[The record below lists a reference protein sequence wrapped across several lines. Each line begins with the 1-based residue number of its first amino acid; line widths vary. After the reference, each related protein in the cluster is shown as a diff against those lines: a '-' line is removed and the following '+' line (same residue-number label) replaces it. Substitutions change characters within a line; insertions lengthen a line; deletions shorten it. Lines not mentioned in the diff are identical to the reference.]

1 MDDLIKTYQKKL
13 ETLYQKEAVNPP
25 FKDVFKAFE
34 LTPLNTVKV
43 VIIGQDPYPNPLDVM
58 GLAFS
63 VPKSRPIPA
72 SLKNIYSVLKKDLNF
87 DVPHGDLTGWAK
99 EGVLLLNKALTVKTG
114 MPMSHQSF
122 WQPFFDEVIKELN
135 TLEKCVFVLM
145 GNEAKKVKPMIKS
158 SHIIIETV
166 HPSPLSAY
174 RGFNESKLFKKILL
188 ALDTLELSPVDFSRF
203 D

>member
-1 MDDLIKTYQKKL
+1 
-13 ETLYQKEAVNPP
+13 
-25 FKDVFKAFE
+25 
-34 LTPLNTVKV
+34 
-43 VIIGQDPYPNPLDVM
+43 
-58 GLAFS
+58 
-63 VPKSRPIPA
+63 
-72 SLKNIYSVLKKDLNF
+72 
-87 DVPHGDLTGWAK
+87 
-99 EGVLLLNKALTVKTG
+99 

-122 WQPFFDEVIKELN
+122 WQPFFDGVIKELN
-135 TLEKCVFVLM
+135 TQEKCVFVLM
-145 GNEAKKVKPMIKS
+145 GSEAKKVKPMIKS